1 MIRPMSPLD
10 IVKESRKKSEVHLEQ
25 IQRRREP
32 TLEVPDSFSESAA
45 AHITASLAAA
55 PALART
61 IPPNLGDADGLATAM
76 TAMTAV
82 PPILGDADGP
92 FDGAAM
98 ISIPSTLDDADGSV
112 FAAAARTDIGTDMLK
127 DTKDEEL
134 ISNDNALPFLGVS
147 SVLQVLDDGCTTD
160 VPAGLPLVLGD
171 EHCLVRSITSPSCA
185 PLRTIYAREVQEIQS
200 ANEAFGETSPLLVD
214 YCVISPT
221 EISAQCEASLNLN
234 HNIVLILHKDLPS
247 ISPDKILYSVMLNEP
262 ISLHCAMNKI
272 SEIAYINTSTYAYG
286 FIFNFI
292 GDYSMHDN
300 FRVNQICVTCDRI
313 AKLKIDSITHI
324 CNLSHDVCYE
334 PLHEFRNSRVHYELI
349 EVVHSSST
357 ASHVWNC
364 FDVASSN
371 SD

>member
-1 MIRPMSPLD
+1 MAGDHRVTDSYDREMC
-10 IVKESRKKSEVHLEQ
+10 
-25 IQRRREP
+25 REP
-32 TLEVPDSFSESAA
+32 ERSSS
-45 AHITASLAAA
+45 
-55 PALART
+55 
-61 IPPNLGDADGLATAM
+61 G
-76 TAMTAV
+76 AV
-82 PPILGDADGP
+82 KG
-92 FDGAAM
+92 
-98 ISIPSTLDDADGSV
+98 
-112 FAAAARTDIGTDMLK
+112 GTRR
-127 DTKDEEL
+127 
-134 ISNDNALPFLGVS
+134 SGG
-147 SVLQVLDDGCTTD
+147 LDDGCTTD

-200 ANEAFGETSPLLVD
+200 ANEVFGETSPLLVD
-214 YCVISPT
+214 SCVISPT
-221 EISAQCEASLNLN
+221 EISAQCEVSLNLN
-234 HNIVLILHKDLPS
+234 HNIVLILQKDLPS

-286 FIFNFI
+286 FIFNLI

-313 AKLKIDSITHI
+313 AELKIDSITHI

-371 SD
+371 SDWFYMLCMFHAWMFTCDNWCFTYISNLSCFIHVGYIHANESNLYIGYLHDLYHLCWVDLIPVLVVKLN